1 MGSLSKKLGQL
12 AALSLESE
20 SSQILRT
27 IKPNKVPN
35 SLSQRLD
42 TTLKESH
49 DMKVFGMGTLASMAN
64 KQRYVRFTT
73 SLYGVYSTME
83 DEMDKCCVQSTSNS
97 LGNEN
102 LSEHSESDTEQNSP
116 VAHFWNK
123 HSEIL
128 RRAEHLRR
136 DISALTD
143 NDLGKD
149 YSYSQPTLNYMNAIK
164 DAGDQDRREGTGR
177 LLGHAYTRYLADLMG
192 GQVLGTPTRLA
203 LRMEEGMPQQYSF
216 SFPTDRK
223 SYVESIY
230 HDFNE
235 SGKMM
240 NDDVVILEEVAEE
253 ARAAFRH
260 NINVYG
266 EEPLIL
272 DSLLG
277 LKNIAT
283 GYCFHR

>member
-1 MGSLSKKLGQL
+1 
-12 AALSLESE
+12 
-20 SSQILRT
+20 
-27 IKPNKVPN
+27 
-35 SLSQRLD
+35 
-42 TTLKESH
+42 
-49 DMKVFGMGTLASMAN
+49 
-64 KQRYVRFTT
+64 
-73 SLYGVYSTME
+73 
-83 DEMDKCCVQSTSNS
+83 
-97 LGNEN
+97 
-102 LSEHSESDTEQNSP
+102 
-116 VAHFWNK
+116 
-123 HSEIL
+123 
-128 RRAEHLRR
+128 
-136 DISALTD
+136 
-143 NDLGKD
+143 
-149 YSYSQPTLNYMNAIK
+149 
-164 DAGDQDRREGTGR
+164 
-177 LLGHAYTRYLADLMG
+177 
-192 GQVLGTPTRLA
+192 
-203 LRMEEGMPQQYSF
+203 MEEGMPQQYSF